1 LANTF
6 FPDILVTGIMAAGSK
21 KKRFVPPPVTEA
33 SFLHVDEAAFEYD
46 VYREQCAK
54 LAVGEDE
61 SREDFER
68 LFDLTVKELKP
79 ADAVERT
86 LVQHIVWAFWRLEQ
100 VKLAEVRVI
109 QLAVHELKAATK
121 TTAGHLQ
128 AMALELLSRS
138 DNKPLERLA
147 KCQQLAYENCQRS
160 MKLLGSYRSMRATE
174 PSRLT
179 EKQKNEL
186 LRAQPLSNKIQ

>member
-1 LANTF
+1 
-6 FPDILVTGIMAAGSK
+6 MARGSK
-21 KKRFVPPPVTEA
+21 KKPVLPVSLQSSYIGEQ
-33 SFLHVDEAAFEYD
+33 SSPEFDYRQ
-46 VYREQCAK
+46 YREQSVR
-54 LAVGEDE
+54 LVVGEDE
-61 SREDFER
+61 SKEDFER

-109 QLAVHELKAATK
+109 QMAVQELKEGSAAG
-121 TTAGHLQ
+121 ADYLQ
-128 AMALELLSRS
+128 AAALELLSRS
-138 DNKPLERLA
+138 DNKPLERLS

-160 MKLLGSYRSMRATE
+160 MRLLGSYRSMRAVE

-179 EKQKNEL
+179 EKEKHDL
-186 LRAQPLSNKIQ
+186 MRAQPVSNKIQ

>member
-1 LANTF
+1 
-6 FPDILVTGIMAAGSK
+6 MAAGSK
-21 KKRFVPPPVTEA
+21 KKRLVSSGPEERLLP
-33 SFLHVDEAAFEYD
+33 VDETTFEYN

-68 LFDLTVKELKP
+68 LFDLTVKELRP
-79 ADAVERT
+79 VDAVERT

-109 QLAVHELKAATK
+109 QLAVHELKEATK

-160 MKLLGSYRSMRATE
+160 MKLLGSYRSMRAVE
-174 PSRLT
+174 PSRMS
-179 EKQKNEL
+179 EKQKNDL